1 MTMILAL
8 YLSLC
13 SRFLF
18 AFDPAEPLERWLVEL
33 NTSDEACLVRW
44 YDQQA
49 LSGTGAQLE
58 KLPVGQWWLV
68 ILPEHLGDNLNKL
81 PCVSR
86 MMPDAPIEWRKQ
98 PNDPVYINQ
107 ADMNLIGMP
116 KAWDIATGGVTAQG
130 DTIVVALIDDG
141 FQVSHPDLQGN
152 IWINREEIQG
162 DGIDNDLNGYVDD
175 RLGYNVNTGN
185 DQHEVKSH
193 GTSVAGIVGAKG
205 NNDIGVTGVNWNV
218 KLMLISGADFES
230 KVIQAYQYILDQRT
244 LYNQTAGAKGA
255 FGVVT
260 NLSGGI
266 NNAWAA
272 DHPMWC
278 EMYDKL
284 GEKGILSVTAAP
296 NQPISVDDDGDMP
309 TTCTSP
315 YMIAVTNVDPSDVL
329 VETAGFGA
337 TSIDLGAP
345 GHGTVTTASGSQYK
359 EFPGTSA
366 AAPHVAGAIAL
377 MYSTPC
383 ENLLFDI
390 GTNPSATADRI
401 RDILFNTAKPNNSLN
416 EITVLGKR
424 LQVDAALEAAGSDC
438 DQPNQVDVT
447 IQSIQ
452 PNPTSGSL
460 TTKVYFSIAGD
471 PAGAHAELFTVTGAK
486 VFDNPLEQA
495 DLDRGYFIIEAIRLM
510 PAVYIL
516 RLWVGDHK
524 VTRKLVVAI

>member
-1 MTMILAL
+1 MILAL
-8 YLSLC
+8 FLSVY
-13 SRFLF
+13 SRFFL
-18 AFDPAEPLERWLVEL
+18 PESSVEPSQRWLVEL
-33 NTSDEACLVRW
+33 QTADESCLKAW
-44 YDQQA
+44 YDQPSVSAAGVSIQ
-49 LSGTGAQLE
+49 
-58 KLPVGQWWLV
+58 KLPVGNWWLV
-68 ILPEHLGDNLNKL
+68 ITPERYAPDLEML
-81 PCVSR
+81 PCVQR
-86 MMPDAPIEWRKQ
+86 IMPDEKIQWRKQ

-107 ADMNLIGMP
+107 VDMNLIGMP
-116 KAWDIATGGVTAQG
+116 KAWDIATGGVTPQG

-141 FQVSHPDLQGN
+141 FQISHPDLQGN
-152 IWINREEIQG
+152 IWINRGEIGG

-175 RLGYNVNTGN
+175 RLGYNVNTGD
-185 DQHEVKSH
+185 DQHDIKPH

-218 KLMLISGADFES
+218 KLMLVSGADFES
-230 KVIQAYQYILDQRT
+230 KVIEAYQYILDQRI

-255 FGVVT
+255 FVVVT

-272 DHPMWC
+272 DHPLWC

-315 YMIAVTNVDPSDVL
+315 YMIAVTNVDASDVI
-329 VETAGFGA
+329 VETAGFGV
-337 TSIDLGAP
+337 TSIDIGAP
-345 GHGTVTTASGSQYK
+345 GHGTVTTSSGSQYK

-366 AAPHVAGAIAL
+366 AAPHVAGAIGL
-377 MYSTPC
+377 LYSIPC
-383 ENLLFDI
+383 ESLLYDL
-390 GTNPSATADRI
+390 GTNPEATAGRI
-401 RDILFNTAKPNNSLN
+401 RDILYNTAKPNNSLN
-416 EITVLGKR
+416 EITVTGKR
-424 LQVDAALEAAGSDC
+424 IQVDKALESANADC
-438 DQPNQVDVT
+438 DQPHQVDVT

-452 PNPTSGSL
+452 PNPTSGSG

-486 VFDNPLEQA
+486 VFDNPLEQT

-516 RLWVGDHK
+516 QLWVGDQK